1 MILVTGASGFV
12 GTALLSALRQ
22 GGHRFRPVSRRENA
36 SGTDAGVVVSAISS
50 ATAWESY
57 LGNVSSIVHLAAR
70 VHVMKDAA
78 ADPLSEFREINVA
91 GTLNLA
97 RQAARHRVK
106 RFVYI
111 SSIKVNGEWTS
122 MGNAFRPDDIPK
134 PVDPYAISKWE
145 AENGLRQIA
154 AETGI
159 EVVIIRPVLVYG
171 PNVKGNFL
179 SMMKWLYRG
188 IPLPFGSLHNLRS
201 IVAVENLIDLIL
213 ICLRHPAATNQTFL
227 VSDGEDLSTPDLLR
241 RTAAAMD
248 RAACL
253 IPIPQSFLEAG
264 TSLVGKRD
272 LAQRLCCSLQVDIS
286 KTRELLGW
294 HPPLTVDQGLQNTA
308 DYFLAHQAG

>member
-12 GTALLSALRQ
+12 GTALLATLRQ
-22 GGHRFRPVSRRENA
+22 GGHRFRPVYRRENA
-36 SGTDAGVVVSAISS
+36 NVTDAGVVVPAISGT
-50 ATAWESY
+50 TAWESH
-57 LGNVSSIVHLAAR
+57 LGNVGSIVHLAAR

-78 ADPLSEFREINVA
+78 ADPLSEFREVNAA

-97 RQAARHRVK
+97 RQAALHGVK

-111 SSIKVNGEWTS
+111 SSIKVNGEWTAA
-122 MGNAFRPDDIPK
+122 GNAFRPDDIPK

-179 SMMKWLYRG
+179 SMMKWLDRG
-188 IPLPFGSLHNLRS
+188 IPLPLGSLHNLRS
-201 IVAVENLIDLIL
+201 IVAVENLVDLIL
-213 ICLRHPAATNQTFL
+213 TCLRHPAASNQTFL

-241 RTAAAMD
+241 RTATAMD
-248 RAACL
+248 RAVRL
-253 IPIPQSFLEAG
+253 VPIPQFLLEAG
-264 TSLVGKRD
+264 AKLLGKRD
-272 LAQRLCCSLQVDIS
+272 LAQRICCSLQVDIN

-294 HPPLTVDQGLQNTA
+294 HPPLTVDQGLQNAA

>member
-12 GTALLSALRQ
+12 GTALLSALKQ
-22 GGHRFRPVSRRENA
+22 GGHCFRPVYRRGNA
-36 SGTDAGVVVSAISS
+36 SGTDAGVVVPAISGT
-50 ATAWESY
+50 TAWESH

-70 VHVMKDAA
+70 VHVMKDAV
-78 ADPLSEFREINVA
+78 ADPLSEFREVNVA

-97 RQAARHRVK
+97 RQAALHGVK

-111 SSIKVNGEWTS
+111 SSIKVNGEWTAAGS
-122 MGNAFRPDDIPK
+122 AFRPDDVPK

-188 IPLPFGSLHNLRS
+188 IPLPLGSLHNLRS
-201 IVAVENLIDLIL
+201 IVAVENLVDLIL
-213 ICLRHPAATNQTFL
+213 TCLRHPAASNQTFL

-241 RTAAAMD
+241 RTATAMD
-248 RAACL
+248 RAVRL
-253 IPIPQSFLEAG
+253 IPIPPFLLEAG
-264 TSLVGKRD
+264 AKLLGKRD
-272 LAQRLCCSLQVDIS
+272 LAQRICCSLQVDIS

-294 HPPLTVDQGLQNTA
+294 HPPLTVDQGLQNAA